1 MINKHPKYFTEVR
14 EDFKKYGTYCRHIE
28 GSYNYIEFWKEET
41 KKCMNGFTYGGM
53 HIPGP
58 YYYFLNYTEVE
69 GVDEATQRRIR
80 SFPDFKDVQ
89 LEYFRHLERARKLQK
104 GFIFVKPRRI
114 GASFMS
120 GATVS
125 HEYSFYQDSKSFIG
139 AFQKDLA
146 EYTMRM
152 ALNNLNFLDLHTP
165 WGKERNPNKADH
177 VIARYKRTTDN
188 KVEVWD
194 GFMSEIA
201 SLTFK
206 DNPFASVGKSANI
219 FIFEEAGKFDN
230 IISSYNISEPTWKAG
245 EDLIGIPIIQGTG
258 GDMEGGTEGFA
269 EMYYNPDKYNL
280 LAFENIWDIE
290 TSNKICGWFI
300 PGTKGRDGTYKDPYG
315 EHPEWKGKKMIDEFG
330 NSIEDIAKQSIL
342 DLRTRVNQ
350 GIDPKAKIDAIT
362 QFPLVPQEAFLQSHV
377 NRFPTLELRK
387 VMEALTD
394 NELDKHHIGE
404 LSFEGGVLKWVD
416 IQGVA
421 PYREYPV
428 KKPEPGFIEIYE
440 PPRPEDDGIFTI
452 NRYIAGI
459 DPYRYDNATTDSVG
473 CILVYDRLTQRI
485 VAEYTGR
492 PDKTDTFYEICRKL
506 LLYYQATAMYESNIT
521 GLYHHFEKKKALH
534 LLADTPFSL
543 RDRNTWKTNTNTSK
557 GIIAT
562 KPVIDKGLEF
572 IENWL
577 LEHISEESEVF
588 NYERIRSIGFL
599 KELIAWNPDPR
610 SNFDR
615 ISAFQMVMWYDRTLT
630 DFKDYDAVMK
640 TRNNK
645 YGNYFNKFK
654 QNQDHTRNL
663 WDKHFAPDTT
673 QI

>member
-1 MINKHPKYFTEVR
+1 MYITQNPKYFTEVR
-14 EDFKKYGTYCRHIE
+14 ENFKKYGAFCNYSE
-28 GSYNYIEFWKEET
+28 GSYAYVDFWKEET
-41 KKCMNGFTYGGM
+41 RKCMYGFTYGGM
-53 HIPGP
+53 YIPGP

-69 GVDEATQRRIR
+69 GVDETTQRRKR

-89 LEYFRHLERARKLQK
+89 LEYFRHLKKARDDQK

-125 HEYSFYQDSKSFIG
+125 HEYTFYQDSKCFIG

-177 VIARYKRTTDN
+177 VIARYKRNLDGGT
-188 KVEVWD
+188 EVWD
-194 GFMSEIA
+194 GFMSEIM

-245 EDLIGIPIIQGTG
+245 EDLIGTPIIQGTG

-280 LAFENIWDIE
+280 LAFDNIWDTE
-290 TSNKICGWFI
+290 TSNKTCGWFI
-300 PGTKGRDGTYKDPYG
+300 PGTMGRDGTYKDPYK
-315 EHPEWKGKKMIDEFG
+315 EHPEWKGKKMIDSFG
-330 NSIEDIAKQSIL
+330 NSILDIAQQSIL

-362 QFPLVPQEAFLQSHV
+362 QFPLVPSEAFLQSHI
-377 NRFPTLELRK
+377 NRFPTLQLRK
-387 VMEALTD
+387 ILEALTD
-394 NELDKHHIGE
+394 NELDKHSVGE
-404 LSFEGGVLKWVD
+404 LSFEGGTLKWIDV
-416 IQGVA
+416 QGVK

-428 KKPEPGFIEIYE
+428 KKAEPGMIEIYE
-440 PPRPEDDGIFTI
+440 QPRPAEDGIFTQ

-473 CILVYDRLTQRI
+473 CIIMYDRLTQRI
-485 VAEYTGR
+485 VAEYSGR
-492 PDKTDTFYEICRKL
+492 PDKTDTFYEICRKM
-506 LLYYQATAMYESNIT
+506 LLYYEATAMYESNIT

-534 LLADTPFSL
+534 LLADTPLSL

-577 LEHISEESEVF
+577 LEPISADSEVF
-588 NYERIRSIGFL
+588 NYEKLRYIGL
-599 KELIAWNPDPR
+599 IKELISWNPDPR

-630 DFKDYDAVMK
+630 DFKDYDGIMK
-640 TRNNK
+640 TRNTK
-645 YGNYFNKFK
+645 FGNYFNKFK

-663 WDKHFAPDTT
+663 WDKHFSN
-673 QI
+673 QE

>member
-1 MINKHPKYFTEVR
+1 MIITQNPKYFTEVR
-14 EDFKKYGTYCRHIE
+14 ENFKKYGAFCNYPE
-28 GSYNYIEFWKEET
+28 GSYAYVDFWKEET
-41 KKCMNGFTYGGM
+41 KKCMYGFTYGGM
-53 HIPGP
+53 YIPGP
-58 YYYFLNYTEVE
+58 YYYFLNYTQVE
-69 GVDEATQRRIR
+69 GVDEATQRRKR
-80 SFPDFKDVQ
+80 DFPDFKDVQ
-89 LEYFRHLERARKLQK
+89 LEYFRHLERARKEQK

-125 HEYSFYQDSKSFIG
+125 HEYSFYPDSKCFIG

-177 VIARYKRTTDN
+177 VIARYREKLENGT
-188 KVEVWD
+188 EVWE
-194 GFMSEIA
+194 GFMSEIM

-280 LAFENIWDIE
+280 LAFDNIWDTE
-290 TSNKICGWFI
+290 TSNKTCGWFI
-300 PGTKGRDGTYKDPYG
+300 PGTMGRDGTYKDPYK
-315 EHPEWKGKKMIDEFG
+315 EHPEWKGKKMIDSFG
-330 NSIEDIAKQSIL
+330 NSIIDIAKQSIL

-362 QFPLVPQEAFLQSHV
+362 QFPLVPSEAFLQSHI
-377 NRFPTLELRK
+377 NRFPTLQLRK
-387 VMEALTD
+387 ILESLTD

-404 LSFEGGVLKWVD
+404 LSFEGGTLKWVD
-416 IQGVA
+416 VQGVK

-428 KKPEPGFIEIYE
+428 KKAEPGFIEIFE
-440 PPRPEDDGIFTI
+440 PPRPNEDGIFTQ

-473 CILVYDRLTQRI
+473 CIIMYDRLTQRI
-485 VAEYTGR
+485 VAEYSGR
-492 PDKTDTFYEICRKL
+492 PDKTDTFYEVCRKM
-506 LLYYQATAMYESNIT
+506 LLYYEATAMYESNIT

-534 LLADTPFSL
+534 LLADTPLSL

-577 LEHISEESEVF
+577 LEPISADSEVF
-588 NYERIRSIGFL
+588 NYEKLRYIGL
-599 KELIAWNPDPR
+599 IKELISWNPDPR

-630 DFKDYDAVMK
+630 DFKDYDGIMK
-640 TRNNK
+640 TRNTK

-663 WDKHFAPDTT
+663 WDKHFSN
-673 QI
+673 QE